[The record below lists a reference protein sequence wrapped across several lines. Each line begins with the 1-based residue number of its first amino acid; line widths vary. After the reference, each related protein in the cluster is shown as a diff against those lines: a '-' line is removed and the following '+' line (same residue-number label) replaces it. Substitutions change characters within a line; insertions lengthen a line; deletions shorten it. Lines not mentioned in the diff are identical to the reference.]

1 MTTILDGKT
10 LSEKLLNNIKEEITQ
25 NNYKPSLAVII
36 VGQDPASQI
45 YVKRKNETA
54 QLLGINSQLLSFPE
68 TITQSELETEI
79 KKLAEDKNTHAI
91 LVQLPLP
98 KHIDTQRIIEAI
110 PPQKDVDGFHPYNLG
125 RLFSGNTPCATA
137 CTPKGIMTLLK
148 EYNIDVTGKNVVI
161 VGRSTIVGKPLAS
174 LFINSNAT
182 VTICHSKTKNLKEI
196 CKTADILVSAIGKPK
211 FFNKEFVKNN
221 AIVIDVGINRNTD
234 NKLVGDI
241 DFEDV
246 KDETSYITP
255 VPKGVGPMTIAT
267 LMQNTL
273 DLYKNFAK

>member
-10 LSEKLLNNIKEEITQ
+10 LAEKLLNNIKNEIIE

-36 VGQDPASQI
+36 VGENPASQI
-45 YVKRKNETA
+45 YVRKKNETA
-54 QLLGINSQLLSFPE
+54 QLLGINSQVLSFE
-68 TITQSELETEI
+68 NNISQEELETEI
-79 KKLAEDKNTHAI
+79 KKLADDKNIHAI

-98 KHIDTQRIIEAI
+98 EHINTQKIIETI
-110 PPQKDVDGFHPYNLG
+110 PAEKDVDGFHPYNLG
-125 RLFSGNTPCATA
+125 RLFAGNIPYATA
-137 CTPKGIMTLLK
+137 CTPKGITTLLSA
-148 EYNIDVTGKNVVI
+148 YDINPAGKNVVV
-161 VGRSTIVGKPLAS
+161 VGRSTIVGKPLAA
-174 LFINSNAT
+174 LFINANAT
-182 VTICHSKTKNLKEI
+182 VTLCHSKTQNLKEI

-211 FFNKEFVKNN
+211 FFNGDFVKDN
-221 AIVIDVGINRNTD
+221 AVVVDVGINRQED
-234 NKLVGDI
+234 GKLTGDI

-246 KDETSYITP
+246 KNKVSYITP